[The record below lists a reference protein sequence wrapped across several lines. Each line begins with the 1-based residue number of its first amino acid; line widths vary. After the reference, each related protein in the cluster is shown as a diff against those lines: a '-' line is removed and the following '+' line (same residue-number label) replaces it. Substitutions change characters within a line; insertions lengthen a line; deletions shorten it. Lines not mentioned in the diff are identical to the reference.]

1 MEQEIR
7 LLCSGYG
14 AETGSDLL
22 AVKLFENTE
31 TGEVHTEVTGGI
43 RQGDS
48 PSFSLLH
55 GGFLYTVAELVGEKH
70 AYIYQYRLS
79 KMGFLSRPAKRFS
92 FRVESCAIC
101 MPGKRHCMRA
111 AMEPGISLQ
120 WIMISKKSVGIAV
133 RVLA

>member
-31 TGEVHTEVTGGI
+31 TGEVHTEVTGGTG
-43 RQGDS
+43 RE
-48 PSFSLLH
+48 
-55 GGFLYTVAELVGEKH
+55 TVRPLVCCMEASCIQLRNWSEKNTLTFIST
-70 AYIYQYRLS
+70 AFR

>member
-1 MEQEIR
+1 MEQKIM

-31 TGEVHTEVTGGI
+31 TGEVHTEITGGI

-48 PSFSLLH
+48 PSCIQLRNWS
-55 GGFLYTVAELVGEKH
+55 EKNTLTFIST
-70 AYIYQYRLS
+70 AFR

-92 FRVESCAIC
+92 FRVENCAIC

>member
-1 MEQEIR
+1 MEQKIM

-31 TGEVHTEVTGGI
+31 TGEVHTEITGTLTFI
-43 RQGDS
+43 STAFR
-48 PSFSLLH
+48 
-55 GGFLYTVAELVGEKH
+55 
-70 AYIYQYRLS
+70 

-92 FRVESCAIC
+92 FRVENCAIC

>member
-1 MEQEIR
+1 MEQKIM

-22 AVKLFENTE
+22 TFISTAF
-31 TGEVHTEVTGGI
+31 
-43 RQGDS
+43 R
-48 PSFSLLH
+48 
-55 GGFLYTVAELVGEKH
+55 
-70 AYIYQYRLS
+70 

-92 FRVESCAIC
+92 FRVENCAIC

-133 RVLA
+133 RVLT

>member
-1 MEQEIR
+1 MEQKIM

-31 TGEVHTEVTGGI
+31 TGEVHTEITGGI

-48 PSFSLLH
+48 PSFSLCMEASCIQLRNWSEKNMLTFISTAFRKMV
-55 GGFLYTVAELVGEKH
+55 FLP
-70 AYIYQYRLS
+70 
-79 KMGFLSRPAKRFS
+79 RPGKRFS

-111 AMEPGISLQ
+111 AMEPGIFLQ
-120 WIMISKKSVGIAV
+120 
-133 RVLA
+133 